1 MIYVTRLQVFCAV
14 IFGVV
19 SLCGSV
25 VYVVTFLWFW
35 FTIQVSAYCSYGLRV
50 YNFAVSTSKSVNN
63 LRFYLA
69 VNGLH
74 VYKLLPLETRRRP
87 QFLPRA
93 LSSYARLRSALR
105 AHAACLLAQ
114 LTEAISWTNCGNHL
128 DQAPG
133 ASEKKQRRER
143 RFECA
148 YREGKFSRFDSLRYR
163 LNRVTVALRYTLSVV
178 TVAPRSTPHLTEQG
192 KLPCSFFIGLVPL
205 SCHSQSA
212 ARPHNSPLRSESF
225 TSLRPCGCATGTQP
239 TVIVAKGK
247 SLNIACYALFSSI
260 MCKGRKP

>member
-35 FTIQVSAYCSYGLRV
+35 FTTQVSAYCSYGLRV
-50 YNFAVSTSKSVNN
+50 YNFAVSASKSVNN

-93 LSSYARLRSALR
+93 LSSYARFRSALR

-133 ASEKKQRRER
+133 ASEK
-143 RFECA
+143 
-148 YREGKFSRFDSLRYR
+148 SRGA
-163 LNRVTVALRYTLSVV
+163 NAALS
-178 TVAPRSTPHLTEQG
+178 ALT
-192 KLPCSFFIGLVPL
+192 
-205 SCHSQSA
+205 
-212 ARPHNSPLRSESF
+212 
-225 TSLRPCGCATGTQP
+225 
-239 TVIVAKGK
+239 AKG
-247 SLNIACYALFSSI
+247 NFRDSI
-260 MCKGRKP
+260 HCAIR

>member
-1 MIYVTRLQVFCAV
+1 MHFR
-14 IFGVV
+14 
-19 SLCGSV
+19 
-25 VYVVTFLWFW
+25 
-35 FTIQVSAYCSYGLRV
+35 FTTQVSAFRSYGLRV

-133 ASEKKQRRER
+133 ASEK
-143 RFECA
+143 
-148 YREGKFSRFDSLRYR
+148 SRGANAALSALTAKGNFRDSDSLRYT

-192 KLPCSFFIGLVPL
+192 K
-205 SCHSQSA
+205 
-212 ARPHNSPLRSESF
+212 
-225 TSLRPCGCATGTQP
+225 
-239 TVIVAKGK
+239 
-247 SLNIACYALFSSI
+247 
-260 MCKGRKP
+260 